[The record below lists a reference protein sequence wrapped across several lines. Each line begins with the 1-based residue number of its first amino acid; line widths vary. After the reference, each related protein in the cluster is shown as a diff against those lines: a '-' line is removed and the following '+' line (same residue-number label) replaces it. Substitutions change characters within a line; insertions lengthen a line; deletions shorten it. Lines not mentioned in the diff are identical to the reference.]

1 MRIDAYAQVQQLY
14 STKKTQKVTKEVKS
28 GYRDQLQISS
38 KGKDIQIAKQAM
50 QQMGDIRE
58 ELVDPLKKSVQSGEY
73 EVSAESFAQK
83 VIEKYH
89 QTQLGNF

>member
-14 STKKTQKVTKEVKS
+14 STKKTQKVTREVKS

-38 KGKDIQIAKQAM
+38 KGKDIQIAKQAIL
-50 QQMGDIRE
+50 QTEDLRE
-58 ELVDPLKKSVQSGEY
+58 ELVEPLKASVKSGEY
-73 EVSAESFAQK
+73 EVNAESFAQK